1 MDEIDVR
8 ALLGIREP
16 ISCLSHLLAAPLF
29 AILGYFLVARGR
41 GSLPRMVSLAVF
53 AGASVF
59 LLLMSA
65 GYHVLGSG
73 DGRALMKQFDVAA
86 VFVLIAG
93 TGTPMH
99 MILFRGI
106 ARWVP
111 LLLVWS
117 IAVVGI
123 VLRTIYS
130 DSLSSITAN
139 GIFLLM
145 GWGGLFAFILA
156 WRHFGLRFAMP
167 LLLGGV
173 AYTLGVFVL
182 TFKWPTL
189 WPGFVGPHE
198 VWHVAVLA
206 GLSLHWQFV
215 AQFAAGVDVSH
226 E

>member
-29 AILGYFLVARGR
+29 AVLGYFLVARGR
-41 GSLPRMVSLAVF
+41 GSLARMVSLAVF

-99 MILFRGI
+99 VILFRGI

-111 LLLVWS
+111 LLRSV
-117 IAVVGI
+117 
-123 VLRTIYS
+123 R
-130 DSLSSITAN
+130 
-139 GIFLLM
+139 
-145 GWGGLFAFILA
+145 
-156 WRHFGLRFAMP
+156 
-167 LLLGGV
+167 
-173 AYTLGVFVL
+173 
-182 TFKWPTL
+182 
-189 WPGFVGPHE
+189 
-198 VWHVAVLA
+198 
-206 GLSLHWQFV
+206 
-215 AQFAAGVDVSH
+215 
-226 E
+226 